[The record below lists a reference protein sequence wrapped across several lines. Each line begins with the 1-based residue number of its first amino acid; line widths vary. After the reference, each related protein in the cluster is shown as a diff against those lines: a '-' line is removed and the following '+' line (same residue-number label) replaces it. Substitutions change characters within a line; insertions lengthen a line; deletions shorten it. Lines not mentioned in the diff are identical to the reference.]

1 MTPIPAG
8 FDQWG
13 FDKTLFDSLSQ
24 ATGTGLTV
32 SHEDR
37 TGYRCR
43 IFPQTYAAV
52 FLKSRVVAASDY
64 SEAAPSRL

>member
-13 FDKTLFDSLSQ
+13 FDRTLFDALSQ
-24 ATGTGLTV
+24 ATGAGLKV
-32 SHEDR
+32 SQEDR

-43 IFPQTYAAV
+43 IFPQTYAAI
-52 FLKSRVVAASDY
+52 FPKSRVTAESDY
-64 SEAAPSRL
+64 LEAAPSRL